1 MSPDI
6 GEKTFNKTAAPGDDV
21 ADDTGDDG
29 DDATK
34 TDRFLPCW
42 ILFLVRTKT
51 IFQLLFFFFYAGKG
65 ESGGRDQHHVQLEH
79 RLQIL
84 PRPLLRR
91 LCQEGSA

>member
-29 DDATK
+29 NDATK

-51 IFQLLFFFFYAGKG
+51 IFQLHFF
-65 ESGGRDQHHVQLEH
+65 
-79 RLQIL
+79 
-84 PRPLLRR
+84 LLRR
-91 LCQEGSA
+91 